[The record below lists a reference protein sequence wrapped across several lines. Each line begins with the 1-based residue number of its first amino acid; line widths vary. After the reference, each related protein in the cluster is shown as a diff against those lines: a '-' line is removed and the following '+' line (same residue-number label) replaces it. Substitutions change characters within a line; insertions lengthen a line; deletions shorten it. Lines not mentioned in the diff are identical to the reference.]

1 MESEENTFNSMN
13 LDDRLLKSISKQ
25 GWSCPTPVQD
35 KVIPLVLEGKDVV
48 ARAKTGSGK
57 SAAYLIPTIQKIIQN
72 KEIGKRLLQC
82 LVILPSKELCK
93 QAYDQMILLT
103 SYCSKDVQ
111 GLDIGN
117 KTVVDAKLLLSKS
130 PDFIFATPS
139 KLLANMHNGTINM
152 KNFEILVIDEA
163 DIMFS
168 YGYEK
173 ELNELINH
181 LPATYQALMLSA
193 TISDDVTALKKKF
206 LTNPVVLR
214 VDEKDLPTE
223 AQLAQY
229 LIKCEPNEKF
239 LLLVS
244 LLKLNLLHGKTLLF
258 VNNIT
263 RCYKV
268 KLFLEQFAVA
278 SCVLNSELPQNSRL
292 HIVEQFNKGI
302 YDIIIATDEA
312 TEVSKGAEAT
322 ETGGAVHQSISTKAK
337 KEQKDKEYG
346 VSRGIDFKNVENVL
360 NFDFPANPESYIHRV
375 GRTARGNSTG
385 TALSLVTA
393 GDEDILHK
401 VNAKLSASHTEVE
414 DVLKPY
420 LFKMN
425 EIEGFKYRVND
436 ALRAV
441 TKASIREARLK
452 EIKTEIINSNKL
464 KTFFEENPND
474 LKVLRHDK
482 TLLPTKCQPHLKNVP
497 EYLVPDTLKPKLSRR
512 RKNLKKRDYSSSSS
526 KVISGKK
533 RKRDDDPLKTFKFQR
548 PGKKK

>member
-57 SAAYLIPTIQKIIQN
+57 SAAYLIPIIQKIIQN
-72 KEIGKRLLQC
+72 KEIRKRLLQC

-130 PDFIFATPS
+130 PDFLFTTPS
-139 KLLANMHNGTINM
+139 KLLANMHNGTVNM

-181 LPATYQALMLSA
+181 LPTSYQALMLSA

-278 SCVLNSELPQNSRL
+278 SCVLNFRAP
-292 HIVEQFNKGI
+292 
-302 YDIIIATDEA
+302 
-312 TEVSKGAEAT
+312 
-322 ETGGAVHQSISTKAK
+322 TKF
-337 KEQKDKEYG
+337 Q
-346 VSRGIDFKNVENVL
+346 
-360 NFDFPANPESYIHRV
+360 
-375 GRTARGNSTG
+375 
-385 TALSLVTA
+385 
-393 GDEDILHK
+393 
-401 VNAKLSASHTEVE
+401 ASH
-414 DVLKPY
+414 
-420 LFKMN
+420 
-425 EIEGFKYRVND
+425 
-436 ALRAV
+436 
-441 TKASIREARLK
+441 
-452 EIKTEIINSNKL
+452 
-464 KTFFEENPND
+464 
-474 LKVLRHDK
+474 
-482 TLLPTKCQPHLKNVP
+482 C
-497 EYLVPDTLKPKLSRR
+497 
-512 RKNLKKRDYSSSSS
+512 
-526 KVISGKK
+526 
-533 RKRDDDPLKTFKFQR
+533 
-548 PGKKK
+548 

>member
-1 MESEENTFNSMN
+1 MEAEDKFESFNGMN

-25 GWSCPTPVQD
+25 GWSCPTPVQS
-35 KVIPLVLEGKDVV
+35 KVIPLVLEGRDIV

-57 SAAYLIPTIQKIIQN
+57 SAAYLIPTIQKIIEN
-72 KEIGKRLLQC
+72 KEIGNRPLQC
-82 LVILPSKELCK
+82 LVIVPSKELCK
-93 QAYDQMILLT
+93 QAYDQMVLLT

-117 KTVVDAKLLLSKS
+117 KTVDNAKLQLSKL
-130 PDFIFATPS
+130 PDIIFTTPS
-139 KLLANMHNGTINM
+139 KLLANIHNKTM
-152 KNFEILVIDEA
+152 KTDTFELLVIDEA

-173 ELNELINH
+173 ELNELLNH
-181 LPATYQALMLSA
+181 LPTSYQALMLSA
-193 TISDDVTALKKKF
+193 TISDDVTTLKKKF
-206 LTNPVVLR
+206 LTNPIVLK
-214 VDEKDLPTE
+214 VDETDLPAE

-268 KLFLEQFAVA
+268 KLFLEQFSVA

-292 HIVEQFNKGI
+292 HIVDQFNKGM

-312 TEVSKGAEAT
+312 TEVTKSAGTAEAT
-322 ETGGAVHQSISTKAK
+322 VGKRTSSKAK
-337 KEQKDKEYG
+337 KEKKDKEYG
-346 VSRGIDFKNVENVL
+346 VSRGIDFQNVDNVL

-375 GRTARGNSTG
+375 GRTARGTNTG

-393 GDEDILHK
+393 ENEDVLQK
-401 VNAKLSASHTEVE
+401 VNAKLSGSQTEVE

-452 EIKTEIINSNKL
+452 EIKTEIMNSSKL
-464 KTFFEENPND
+464 RTFFEENPND

-497 EYLVPDTLKPKLSRR
+497 EYLVPSTLKPRLSRK
-512 RKNLKKRDYSSSSS
+512 RKSSRARAFNSSSN
-526 KVISGKK
+526 KTAPGKKK
-533 RKRDDDPLKTFKFQR
+533 RKDDDPLRTFKFQR
-548 PGKKK
+548 PSKKK

>member
-1 MESEENTFNSMN
+1 MDAEEIHSSFNSMN

-25 GWSCPTPVQD
+25 GWSCPTPVQS
-35 KVIPLVLEGKDVV
+35 KVIPLVLEGKDIV

-57 SAAYLIPTIQKIIQN
+57 SAAYLIPTIQKIIDN
-72 KEIGKRLLQC
+72 KEIGKGSIQC

-93 QAYDQMILLT
+93 QAYEHMVLLT

-117 KTVVDAKLLLSKS
+117 KTVDSARLLLSKS
-130 PDFIFATPS
+130 PNFIFTTPS
-139 KLLANMHNGTINM
+139 KLLANVHNEAIAM
-152 KNFEILVIDEA
+152 ENFEILVIDEA

-173 ELNELINH
+173 ELNELLNY
-181 LPATYQALMLSA
+181 LPKSYQAVMLSA

-214 VDEKDLPTE
+214 VDETDLPPE

-244 LLKLNLLHGKTLLF
+244 LLKLNLLHGKILLF

-268 KLFLEQFAVA
+268 KLFLEQFAVS

-292 HIVEQFNKGI
+292 HIVDQFNKGI
-302 YDIIIATDEA
+302 YDIIITTDEA
-312 TEVSKGAEAT
+312 TEAFKDPTVKEGKVSKGASSKT
-322 ETGGAVHQSISTKAK
+322 K
-337 KEQKDKEYG
+337 KEKSDKEYC
-346 VSRGIDFKNVENVL
+346 VSRGIDFQNVENVM
-360 NFDFPANPESYIHRV
+360 NFDFPTNAESYIHRV

-385 TALSLVTA
+385 TALSLVTSEN
-393 GDEDILHK
+393 EDVLHS
-401 VNAKLSASHTEVE
+401 VNAKLSASQTEVE

-441 TKASIREARLK
+441 TKASIKEARLK
-452 EIKTEIINSNKL
+452 EIKTEMMNSSKL
-464 KTFFEENPND
+464 KSYFQDNPND

-482 TLLPTKCQPHLKNVP
+482 TLLPTKCQPHMKNVP
-497 EYLVPDTLKPKLSRR
+497 EYLVPDTLKPKISRKR
-512 RKNLKKRDYSSSSS
+512 RSVRKMPYNISNTKN
-526 KVISGKK
+526 IPGKK
-533 RKRDDDPLKTFKFQR
+533 KKKDDDPLKTFKFQR